1 MSKFTK
7 PSNILALAF
16 ALVAGVVLFFY
27 SVPGWLGVAL
37 FLTIAVSFYHLCSES
52 DTCYQFPLISS
63 SASSAR
69 RSLVMMSSAL
79 LLQTKGFGLALCC
92 SR

>member
-7 PSNILALAF
+7 PSNILALAL

-37 FLTIAVSFYHLCSES
+37 FLTIAVVFYHLVTSE
-52 DTCYQFPLISS
+52 
-63 SASSAR
+63 
-69 RSLVMMSSAL
+69 
-79 LLQTKGFGLALCC
+79 
-92 SR
+92 